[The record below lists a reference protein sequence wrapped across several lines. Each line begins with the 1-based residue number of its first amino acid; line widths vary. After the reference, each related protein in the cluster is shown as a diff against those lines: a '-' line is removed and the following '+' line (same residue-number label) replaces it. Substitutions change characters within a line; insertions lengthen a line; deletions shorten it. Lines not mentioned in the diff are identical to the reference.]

1 MSRYNKPI
9 DFTRKDILLQG
20 LVLAATIALLVW
32 FLPRD
37 DRSTLRFD
45 KERPWVYGQFIAP
58 YDFPILKTE
67 QQMAE
72 ERDSIRRLYEPY
84 LQLTPQTESVQVAK
98 FRSDFRQFD
107 AADIPIVYRSFI
119 EGRLHQVYARGII
132 SNNDQQKLMDDSV
145 RSVRVYSGNE
155 ASSRPVARL
164 LTQKAA
170 YDYLLA
176 DADSMGYSRLKLQK
190 LSLNQYLEPNLSY
203 DEAKSDAEWKDL
215 VDGLSMSSGWVQSGQ
230 SIIDRGGI
238 VDEHTYQILKS
249 FEHAQGKHRIAVKE
263 NRQLILGQVLYV
275 MVVCTCLLLYFNL
288 FRRDYVDSIRSVT
301 LLLTMLLLFPLLTS
315 FLMSH
320 TVLSVYLIP
329 YAMLPVFIRV
339 FMDSRTAF
347 ITHVA
352 AVLLCA
358 MSLHDP
364 FKFIAT
370 QLVAGLVAIYSL
382 RELSKRS
389 QIIRTA
395 IFVTAASLTV
405 YLSID
410 LMHGRTFLESES
422 LTHIEWDIY
431 KHIILGGVLLL
442 FSYPLM
448 YFLEKIFGF
457 TSNVTLVELSNINS
471 DLMRQ
476 LSEVAPGTFQH
487 SMQVANLAAEVALK
501 IGAKSQLVRTGALY
515 HDIGKIQNPAFF
527 TENQA
532 GTVNPHDK
540 LDNRQSAQIIIKHIS
555 DGEQLAERH
564 RLPRVIR
571 DFIPTHHG
579 CGLVKYFYISYQNA
593 HPEEKVDPVPFSYP
607 GPNPSTA
614 EQAILMMADAVEASA
629 RSLKEYNEETIGA
642 LVDRIIDGQMADG
655 FFLNCPI
662 TFQDIKLAKDV
673 FKEKLKIIYHTRI
686 SYPELKKKDDVP
698 EIFSSQAMLV
708 AQSGSTSK

>member
-515 HDIGKIQNPAFF
+515 HDIGKIQNPALF
-527 TENQA
+527 TQNQA

>member
-1 MSRYNKPI
+1 
-9 DFTRKDILLQG
+9 
-20 LVLAATIALLVW
+20 
-32 FLPRD
+32 
-37 DRSTLRFD
+37 
-45 KERPWVYGQFIAP
+45 
-58 YDFPILKTE
+58 
-67 QQMAE
+67 
-72 ERDSIRRLYEPY
+72 
-84 LQLTPQTESVQVAK
+84 
-98 FRSDFRQFD
+98 
-107 AADIPIVYRSFI
+107 
-119 EGRLHQVYARGII
+119 
-132 SNNDQQKLMDDSV
+132 MDDSV
-145 RSVRVYSGNE
+145 RSVRVYSDNE

>member
-215 VDGLSMSSGWVQSGQ
+215 VGGLSMSSGWVQSGQ